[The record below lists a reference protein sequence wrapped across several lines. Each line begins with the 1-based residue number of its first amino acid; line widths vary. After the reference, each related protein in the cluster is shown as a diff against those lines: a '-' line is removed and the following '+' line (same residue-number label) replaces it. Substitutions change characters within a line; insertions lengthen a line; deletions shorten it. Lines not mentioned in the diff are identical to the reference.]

1 MDLCGTTTIDD
12 YCRLKTANTQ
22 RAVRAVL
29 SQWFDFLQNQPPT
42 PPLALRFIA
51 ALNDRGL
58 SDNTIRHRYR
68 ILRAYHEFLVAM
80 ELLDRN
86 PFLAVKHTI
95 SWRQARPVRP
105 TKFIEFSNVAKLLS
119 KDDEMYTTKE
129 YNRDK
134 AMLTLFFSAGLRR
147 CELWMLNVG
156 DIVISEANGGHTLGI
171 ITLHHTK
178 AGKPQERH
186 LASQY
191 CHSVVKLITQRNL
204 DGASN
209 DSPLFCFYYKDGRA
223 GGRVS
228 QSTIYRIYR
237 ESVGAAP
244 HSARA
249 TFATKLKSQGI
260 EDRMVAEALGHG
272 SIKQVQV
279 YDKRAGQER
288 NAGSKIFY

>member
-1 MDLCGTTTIDD
+1 MGVRGTTTIDD

-156 DIVISEANGGHTLGI
+156 DIVVNSEEGLGV
-171 ITLHHTK
+171 ITLRHTK
-178 AGKPQERH
+178 AGTPQKRLFPGE
-186 LASQY
+186 Y
-191 CHSVVKLITQRNL
+191 CEPVVKLITQRSL
-204 DGASN
+204 DGATN

-272 SIKQVQV
+272 STKQVQV